1 MMSVADIRRLP
12 LPEKLQ
18 LMEALWEDLRSHIQD
33 SPVPDWH
40 KKLLDERRQAVEQ
53 GTEKILEWDD
63 VKNTIGRRT
72 R

>member
-1 MMSVADIRRLP
+1 MMSVAEIRRLP

-33 SPVPDWH
+33 SPVPDWQ
-40 KKLLDERRQAVEQ
+40 KKILDDRRKAVEQ
-53 GTEKILEWDD
+53 GTEKILDWDD

-72 R
+72 Q